1 MDNNTNPVDDSIT
14 TELMN
19 EKQRNQ
25 ELQIALDQEKQ
36 KNKKLEETII
46 QMKTN
51 YSRWHQITEM
61 EEEMYVNKV
70 CEFMVEVIS

>member
-1 MDNNTNPVDDSIT
+1 MSAY
-14 TELMN
+14 LYY
-19 EKQRNQ
+19 
-25 ELQIALDQEKQ
+25 KQ
-36 KNKKLEETII
+36 KLYNAYEIIPLLQKENKKLEETII